1 MSKETTEQ
9 ALARRKRTEIGLQAS
24 GDAVLIASA
33 AVAGSI
39 PVGGWIP
46 GVIGGAVG
54 LGLKVAGWVM
64 EGRDA
69 KLAGDPG
76 VMAKYVKQ
84 ASGWSEKKR
93 KEEIAKLS
101 KEYEK
106 HIADGSKKIAG
117 KYNRD
122 RDTWKI
128 KKKTLEMK
136 LAALGVTQYNAKKNP
151 DKELVKGDPRTKPRN
166 ANRMPQDSS
175 TLPDLPTSADPL
187 PTATTDVPW
196 TPILLAGGAAA
207 VALIFLTRPQAPA
220 AKPASKASDK
230 QTSGSSYDALD
241 FDYGREV

>member
-9 ALARRKRTEIGLQAS
+9 ALARRKRTEIGLQAA
-24 GDAVLIASA
+24 GDSVLIASGVA
-33 AVAGSI
+33 AASV
-39 PVGGWIP
+39 PVGGWI
-46 GVIGGAVG
+46 VGAAGATVG

-64 EGRDA
+64 DGRDD

-76 VMAKYVKQ
+76 VMAKYIRK
-84 ASGWSEKKR
+84 ASGWSEAKR
-93 KEEIAKLS
+93 QKEIAQLTKA
-101 KEYEK
+101 YEK
-106 HIADGSKKIAG
+106 HIADGDKKIAG

-207 VALIFLTRPQAPA
+207 VALIFLTRPQAA
-220 AKPASKASDK
+220 TSKAPAK
-230 QTSGSSYDALD
+230 QASGGGYDALD
-241 FDYGREV
+241 FDYDGGA